1 MGTEV
6 QEALQLEYLK
16 LSYPSAK
23 EGVWNTEE
31 AVQDLKKYG
40 AQLPTERM
48 AAASTQGSMSC
59 RASLGLMLTKT
70 IYLLKDTEKLGLYIQ
85 LIKETTACLLDI
97 YSVPNNPEFTE
108 LLHLCLFGFDSVSI
122 FEMQMAHLFFQ
133 VCDFYKDQLF
143 EEVLISPIIGLI
155 VQFLGLLN
163 SIR

>member
-48 AAASTQGSMSC
+48 AAASTQGSLSC
-59 RASLGLMLTKT
+59 RASLGLILTKT

-85 LIKETTACLLDI
+85 LIKETTTCLLDI
-97 YSVPNNPEFTE
+97 FKVPNNPEFTE
-108 LLHLCLFGFDSVSI
+108 LLHLCLFGFDSVSFFEKANGSPLFSRYAI
-122 FEMQMAHLFFQ
+122 FTKTSFSKKF
-133 VCDFYKDQLF
+133 
-143 EEVLISPIIGLI
+143 
-155 VQFLGLLN
+155 
-163 SIR
+163 